1 MDNGAITC
9 GAHAGAMGRRLRDT
23 SLTLRIDPDVVLWA
37 RMRALRSGTSV
48 NQMVRQFLEEYAA
61 VPSGFWEGLPPPWDS
76 SEQSASA
83 ASPD

>member
-1 MDNGAITC
+1 
-9 GAHAGAMGRRLRDT
+9 MGRRVPDSSFTIRV
-23 SLTLRIDPDVVLWA
+23 DPDVVLWA

-61 VPSGFWEGLPPPWDS
+61 VPSGFWEGLSPPWDS
-76 SEQSASA
+76 DEPSASA